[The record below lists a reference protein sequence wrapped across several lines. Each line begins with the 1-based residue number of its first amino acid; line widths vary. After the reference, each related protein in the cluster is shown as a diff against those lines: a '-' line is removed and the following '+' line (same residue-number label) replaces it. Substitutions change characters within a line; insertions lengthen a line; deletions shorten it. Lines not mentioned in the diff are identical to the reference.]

1 MFPGDMCFFTVYFL
15 HCRVTCYIYTHIP
28 GNVLG
33 MIGVSSGIAATIG
46 ILKPE
51 PDVLMQ
57 MLACMGVGKI

>member
-1 MFPGDMCFFTVYFL
+1 
-15 HCRVTCYIYTHIP
+15 
-28 GNVLG
+28 